1 MLTDLLK
8 QAFEEAEKLSAENQ
22 NVIAEQILEFISEII
37 WSDLFAKSHDMLE
50 KMAQKALEDYQS
62 GRTSPIDC

>member
-22 NVIAEQILEFISEII
+22 NVVAEQILEFISEII

-50 KMAQKALEDYQS
+50 KMAQKAIKDYQN
-62 GRTSPIDC
+62 GRATPIDC